1 MCLFN
6 KKYKLQIGGQDV
18 QFYNIVVMRLIWMN
32 DYQKMYLAIDQGG
45 VLYSF

>member
-18 QFYNIVVMRLIWMN
+18 RFYNIVVMRLIWMN
-32 DYQKMYLAIDQGG
+32 DSQNMCLAIDQGS
-45 VLYSF
+45 VLYLL

>member
-32 DYQKMYLAIDQGG
+32 DYQKMCLAIDQGS